1 MATALIF
8 LELMAESGPVLAADR
23 AGNANYPGVPQSNLY
38 QVTITDAGA
47 SRRLTVFQNTCPKY
61 QPGEMN
67 MLPVD
72 QYPLKLFHGDSIS
85 WTAFSLSH
93 PVTVEIHASDASN
106 GPVIVRPAKYGITPV
121 VDGNPI
127 RFTLTQPGQYAVEAG
142 PDGRKHALLLFADP
156 PETDRPNP
164 ADGYC
169 ILTNATPSAVAVVPA
184 EYSGLYFKNGVH
196 DIGVYHVPAHIKNI
210 YFESGAWVYGALI
223 MDGHPKVKIFGRG
236 VLSEARLNY
245 RESHA
250 IEAAH
255 QSDQIDLEGF
265 VVADTKYFAVRLLG
279 RNNTV
284 KWVKVTGGWTYNTDG
299 IAAFGGSTVAHCF
312 IRANDDSLKPY
323 ADNLSISDCVVWQ
336 MNNGAVIQLSWGN
349 AKAAN
354 VTISN
359 VDILHAE
366 WNNNAVNRGIVSCV
380 GDKFAKGGM
389 SGRQQSFVIENLT
402 TETPVPFVFN
412 VRPNPASPDEIHGF
426 VMKDW
431 DIKTDPAQN
440 YPNYIQ
446 CNDPSNRF
454 DGFVFDHFKWNG
466 VTLNP
471 SNWIA
476 TGRFVIT
483 NLAPPVFNNDLP

>member
-106 GPVIVRPAKYGITPV
+106 GPVIVRPAKYGITPL

-169 ILTNATPSAVAVVPA
+169 ILTNATPSAVAAVPA

-196 DIGVYHVPAHIKNI
+196 DIGVYHVPA
-210 YFESGAWVYGALI
+210 
-223 MDGHPKVKIFGRG
+223 
-236 VLSEARLNY
+236 
-245 RESHA
+245 
-250 IEAAH
+250 
-255 QSDQIDLEGF
+255 
-265 VVADTKYFAVRLLG
+265 
-279 RNNTV
+279 
-284 KWVKVTGGWTYNTDG
+284 
-299 IAAFGGSTVAHCF
+299 
-312 IRANDDSLKPY
+312 
-323 ADNLSISDCVVWQ
+323 
-336 MNNGAVIQLSWGN
+336 
-349 AKAAN
+349 
-354 VTISN
+354 
-359 VDILHAE
+359 
-366 WNNNAVNRGIVSCV
+366 
-380 GDKFAKGGM
+380 
-389 SGRQQSFVIENLT
+389 
-402 TETPVPFVFN
+402 
-412 VRPNPASPDEIHGF
+412 
-426 VMKDW
+426 
-431 DIKTDPAQN
+431 QN
-440 YPNYIQ
+440 YPNYIGHVLSD
-446 CNDPSNRF
+446 C
-454 DGFVFDHFKWNG
+454 G
-466 VTLNP
+466 
-471 SNWIA
+471 
-476 TGRFVIT
+476 
-483 NLAPPVFNNDLP
+483 